1 MQPFELF
8 AAMFEL
14 YNLVSIIQSDRPE
27 LGSIQERIALLG
39 SDLSK
44 FFKEIPMSKRTHGD
58 IDGDAGEHVY
68 HDRQVVD
75 AFTRAGYTLES
86 NEEDED
92 GWAPLIQVNQSSTLF
107 VNLN

>member
-14 YNLVSIIQSDRPE
+14 YNLASIIQSDRPE

-44 FFKEIPMSKRTHGD
+44 NFKEIFMSKRTHGD
-58 IDGDAGEHVY
+58 TDEDVSGHVY

-92 GWAPLIQVNQSSTLF
+92 GWAPLIQVKHQALS